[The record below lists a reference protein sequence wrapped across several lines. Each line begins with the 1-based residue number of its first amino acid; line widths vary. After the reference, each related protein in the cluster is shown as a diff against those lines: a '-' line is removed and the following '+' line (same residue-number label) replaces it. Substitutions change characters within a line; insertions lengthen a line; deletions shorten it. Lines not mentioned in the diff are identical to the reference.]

1 MKLTAS
7 QLRQIIREEL
17 SESRRNPAG
26 RFKVGNEGFET
37 QAEAEAYADKIAGE
51 SGWESDVNVVDTST
65 DMAVYTAGEGAKGEL
80 IDEEYRGSRDD
91 TRGGYGNWKG
101 FTPMDAEKL
110 AKELA
115 AKSTNRRVSYG
126 DMQDLIAAA
135 KKFTSSREAKEG
147 IISWLVNK
155 GFGQRVNYR

>member
-1 MKLTAS
+1 MRLTAS
-7 QLRQIIREEL
+7 QLRHIIREEL
-17 SESRRNPAG
+17 SESRRNPAD

-65 DMAVYTAGEGAKGEL
+65 DMAVYTAEEGAKGKL
-80 IDEEYRGSRDD
+80 IDEVIWSSRSD
-91 TRGGYGNWKG
+91 TAGDYGNWTG

-115 AKSTNRRVSYG
+115 TKSPRRRVSYG

-135 KKFTSSREAKEG
+135 KKFTSSQDAKKG
-147 IISWLVNK
+147 IIEWLANK
-155 GFGQRVNYR
+155 GYGQRADYR

>member
-51 SGWESDVNVVDTST
+51 SGWESNVNVVDTST
-65 DMAVYTAGEGAKGEL
+65 EMAVYTAGEGAKGQL
-80 IDEEYRGSRDD
+80 IDEGPV
-91 TRGGYGNWKG
+91 
-101 FTPMDAEKL
+101 TPAH
-110 AKELA
+110 
-115 AKSTNRRVSYG
+115 KSQARAMVAG
-126 DMQDLIAAA
+126 
-135 KKFTSSREAKEG
+135 TSLQG
-147 IISWLVNK
+147 MVGLVNDIAQAIADGK
-155 GFGQRVNYR
+155 WNGSNAEIRRMDNQGYWGGAIVKNLTR